1 MIFKNFGLTLEF
13 IFWRMLPYFVNLGA
27 ILAITTGLMKPNN
40 QLWGGQYI
48 NFIIGFAIIGAANV
62 LSPTPGGSGT
72 TQWLQTQ
79 IYEQLFDTKY
89 GPLIDISKIFS
100 LLSTLL
106 FFIVPTIISA
116 FLLVTVWI
124 GEKRIDKYTKVKRII
139 SYENLTNQN
148 KSIRKYTRFYKI
160 SSIVWV
166 FAIVLAALLYY
177 LTYTIFM

>member
-1 MIFKNFGLTLEF
+1 MFFHPLQVAQGPRNGFKRKYMN
-13 IFWRMLPYFVNLGA
+13 
-27 ILAITTGLMKPNN
+27 
-40 QLWGGQYI
+40 
-48 NFIIGFAIIGAANV
+48 
-62 LSPTPGGSGT
+62 
-72 TQWLQTQ
+72 
-79 IYEQLFDTKY
+79 KY